1 MTGRA
6 YATDGRPGFM
16 GHGRGI
22 IASKSFASAEGGTQH
37 IVPMPKELKDST
49 GTPTRKSSASAVLF
63 LLIYPCDFRVAKY
76 RYVFIPSRKSDKTN
90 HYPAG
95 QTNKRQF
102 LLHTKMEKEESR
114 IRKLMQILVIY

>member
-22 IASKSFASAEGGTQH
+22 IASKSFASAEGGTQY

-76 RYVFIPSRKSDKTN
+76 RYVFIPSRN
-90 HYPAG
+90 
-95 QTNKRQF
+95 
-102 LLHTKMEKEESR
+102 
-114 IRKLMQILVIY
+114 QI

>member
-22 IASKSFASAEGGTQH
+22 IASKSFASAEGGTQR

-63 LLIYPCDFRVAKY
+63 PFDISLRFSSGE
-76 RYVFIPSRKSDKTN
+76 IPICVYSKSKSDLVN
-90 HYPAG
+90 HYPAD
-95 QTNKRQF
+95 QTRKRWF